1 MGECFPVGA
10 AEGCDLLIL
19 IFDNVERAEDQDQKI
34 ATFGSSYRPSVS
46 SPAALDLD
54 PPAPSAGLVP
64 VFIRGM
70 ARSAVRRSRTHCMQV
85 EAKPTGGQCP
95 RMNAGAKEPRASAR
109 GGETASR
116 DYRRNGNAP
125 IKQTPS

>member
-34 ATFGSSYRPSVS
+34 AAFGSSYRPSVS

-54 PPAPSAGLVP
+54 PPAPSAG
-64 VFIRGM
+64 
-70 ARSAVRRSRTHCMQV
+70 
-85 EAKPTGGQCP
+85 
-95 RMNAGAKEPRASAR
+95 
-109 GGETASR
+109 
-116 DYRRNGNAP
+116 
-125 IKQTPS
+125 